1 MEGLEAHAIDSRKVG
16 YSGIPQVPI
25 FSKTGNGQVCWCIG
39 CAAQIAPP
47 ATDFP
52 IFAKALA
59 YRHAHNEAVVPRG
72 RSNGSPADVGKF
84 AAHQGE
90 GGHTKEV
97 AEKALLCKEL

>member
-16 YSGIPQVPI
+16 DSGIPQVPV
-25 FSKTGNGQVCWCIG
+25 FSKAGNGQVCWCIG
-39 CAAQIAPP
+39 RATQIAPP
-47 ATDFP
+47 AAHFP
-52 IFAKALA
+52 VFAKALA

-72 RSNGSPADVGKF
+72 RSNGTPADVGKF
-84 AAHQGE
+84 AAYQGE